1 MVIGIVENLRSSYD
15 FTNKAFRSFGDWLI
29 LIILFIIPIIGWI
42 LLLGFVVRVY
52 RGGEAKLGEW
62 IKMFIDGIL
71 LLIISFIYMIVP
83 LIVFALVGGT
93 AFITSV
99 VSYANIMNPSSVI
112 GAGLGLGIGLILAII
127 IAIIFGFLGTMAVVR
142 FAKTEKFGAAFEVGE
157 LFKIIGKIGWLHYIL
172 SRIVLAIV
180 FAIIFFVIGLIMGFI
195 PFLGMLIMWII
206 GPIMLIWEAKFYAQL
221 YESA

>member
-1 MVIGIVENLRSSYD
+1 MSIGIVENVSGS
-15 FTNKAFRSFGDWLI
+15 FAFAKDRLVGKWLDWLI

-42 LLLGFVVRVY
+42 LLLGFAVRVY

-99 VSYANIMNPSSVI
+99 
-112 GAGLGLGIGLILAII
+112 
-127 IAIIFGFLGTMAVVR
+127 
-142 FAKTEKFGAAFEVGE
+142 
-157 LFKIIGKIGWLHYIL
+157 L
-172 SRIVLAIV
+172 S
-180 FAIIFFVIGLIMGFI
+180 
-195 PFLGMLIMWII
+195 
-206 GPIMLIWEAKFYAQL
+206 
-221 YESA
+221 